1 MIANSLCLNVLLS
14 YFCKSLILTSE
25 KLSLCSLEQKP
36 LILILKG
43 MYCLKLCFS
52 IRGPI
57 RGGSDRPKQC
67 FTVLPEP
74 NKSIKVLFPE
84 PKLNRTEHVK
94 SA

>member
-52 IRGPI
+52 KETQLE
-57 RGGSDRPKQC
+57 GGGHCVFKWILCGHLEPTPNATIC
-67 FTVLPEP
+67 F
-74 NKSIKVLFPE
+74 KSFLSNLGK
-84 PKLNRTEHVK
+84 
-94 SA
+94 AM